1 MPRPAAAGGGMKPG
15 GGAPLGPGGMKGG
28 GGMPAAKRRG
38 VSVFSMQM
46 TFGRA

>member
-28 GGMPAAKRRG
+28 GGMPAAKREKKERC
-38 VSVFSMQM
+38 
-46 TFGRA
+46 